1 MRCRRPLVPRARPIA
16 LILMD
21 VDGVL
26 TDGGISFIE
35 GSAEAKTFDARD
47 GVGLSIARRIGLR
60 TGVISG
66 RSSAAVSRRAE
77 ELGMH
82 EVHLRVRDKLTA
94 YERILRRQKLTDAQV
109 CYIGDDLTDLPV
121 LGRVGMPV
129 AVADAR
135 PEVLRRALFV
145 TRAAGGRGAV
155 REVIDEILKAQGR
168 WREVLAWFDPAWS
181 GGRRGRAARAAEAH
195 R

>member
-1 MRCRRPLVPRARPIA
+1 MKCRRPLAPRARRIA

-35 GSAEAKTFDARD
+35 GAEEAKTFDAKD

-145 TRAAGGRGAV
+145 TRDPGGRGAV
-155 REVIDEILKAQGR
+155 REVVDAILKAQGK
-168 WREVLAWFDPAWS
+168 WEEVIEWYDPARS
-181 GGRRGRAARAAEAH
+181 GARRARGARPAEEQ

>member
-1 MRCRRPLVPRARPIA
+1 MKCRRPLAPRARRVA

-35 GSAEAKTFDARD
+35 GDAEAKTYDVRD

-66 RSSAAVSRRAE
+66 RGGSSISRRAE

-82 EVHLRVRDKLTA
+82 EVHLRVSDKLTT
-94 YERILRRQKLTDAQV
+94 YERIVRRQRLTDSQV
-109 CYIGDDLTDLPV
+109 CYLGDDLTDLPV

-168 WREVLAWFDPAWS
+168 WQEVLRWFDSSSRGP
-181 GGRRGRAARAAEAH
+181 RRDPEGPAEAL

>member
-1 MRCRRPLVPRARPIA
+1 MKCRRPLAPRARRVA

-35 GSAEAKTFDARD
+35 GTAEAKTYDAKD

-66 RSSAAVSRRAE
+66 RSGASVSRRAE

-82 EVHLRVRDKLTA
+82 EVHLRVRDKLAA
-94 YERILRRQKLTDAQV
+94 YERILRRQKLADPQV
-109 CYIGDDLTDLPV
+109 CYIGDDLTDLPI

-145 TRAAGGRGAV
+145 TRAVGGRGAV

-168 WREVLAWFDPAWS
+168 WHEVLRWFDPS
-181 GGRRGRAARAAEAH
+181 STGRRRDPGGRPAEAP

>member
-1 MRCRRPLVPRARPIA
+1 MRCRRPFTPCARRIC
-16 LILMD
+16 LLLMD

-26 TDGGISFIE
+26 TDGRITFIE
-35 GSAEAKTFDARD
+35 GAAEAKTYDVKD
-47 GVGLSIARRIGLR
+47 GIGLSIARRMGLR
-60 TGVISG
+60 TGVLSG
-66 RSSAAVSRRAE
+66 RGGAAVVRRAE
-77 ELGMH
+77 ELGLH
-82 EVHLRVRDKLTA
+82 EVHLRVRDKLQA
-94 YERILRRQKLTDAQV
+94 YDRIVRRLKLSDAQV

-145 TRAAGGRGAV
+145 TRDPGGCGAV
-155 REVIDEILKAQGR
+155 REVVDAILKAQGK
-168 WREVLAWFDPAWS
+168 WNEVIEWYDPARS
-181 GGRRGRAARAAEAH
+181 GARRARGVRPAEEQ